1 VNSSNLK
8 PSSFIE
14 NTSGDDI
21 VLIVEN
27 VGEKL
32 SVKSNGVNNT
42 ILEGVCAVFGQK
54 NNNQRVYEKEEYL
67 PHLQYLNEKIKTRQ
81 LVGDLDHPP
90 SFEVTLKSASHIIE
104 GLTHDGGDKVNIK
117 LRILENTPNGKIA
130 KALID
135 GGVNISVSS
144 RAAGQVLN
152 EGKVKLHRIFTYD
165 LVAEPGFTEAV
176 LKKTVNE
183 SLKTN
188 FDMITENYSL
198 LKENSFINKERLEDI
213 SENLNFS
220 NNYKFYKINNK
231 NNNKLANSLSN
242 QNNKSKMNEYV
253 NKNDMNHYTEIVKEK
268 FESIQNE
275 MAALKTVNE
284 SVSKETNSVE
294 VSPTSGVGKYVNY
307 LAEKVENLT
316 KYTDYLSSKLNQSV
330 KYTEHVAETTN
341 NGIEYQN
348 YLGEKLNQS
357 LNYQNYLG
365 ENLNKSINYQD
376 YLKENLNKSINY
388 QSYLAEEVDKGIQ
401 YTEYVAEGA
410 NKGIQFS
417 EYIAENSQLNREY
430 VEYVAEKSSKGIS
443 YAEYIAESLNSGKFS
458 SNKGLLNKVS
468 GLNESQQ
475 IETITQGIDE
485 VIKTVKNNSATAVLE
500 NKYPF
505 LKVLSQEKKDAFYN
519 LDTNIK
525 QAVVEATNASVWFN
539 EADVTSIISAIVEN
553 VNKAIPNH
561 IKYMP
566 NEYKADWGNM
576 NEAEQNRIHTKTQ
589 LYNLNT
595 PYQVKS
601 FWDEIDF
608 RGVNERVER
617 EKANRKLQQINES
630 QSTEGAIP
638 VNRVVDMTRGYSQTY
653 IDSLMRNAESR
664 KK

>member
-1 VNSSNLK
+1 VNTSNLK
-8 PSSFIE
+8 PSSFIS
-14 NTSGDDI
+14 NQNNSGDDL

-32 SVKSNGVNNT
+32 NVKSNESNNT

-54 NNNQRVYEKEEYL
+54 NNNQRVYEKDEYL
-67 PHLQYLNEKIKTRQ
+67 PHLEYLKEKINTRQ

-90 SFEVTLKSASHIIE
+90 SFEVTLKSASHIIT
-104 GLTHDGGDKVNIK
+104 GLEHDGGDKVNIQ

-144 RAAGQVLN
+144 RAAGQVLDQ
-152 EGKVKLHRIFTYD
+152 GKVKLHRIFTYD

-183 SLKTN
+183 SLKEN
-188 FDMITENYSL
+188 FDMITENFSL
-198 LKENSFINKERLEDI
+198 LKQNSFINKEKLEDI

-231 NNNKLANSLSN
+231 NNEKLTNSLGN

-253 NKNDMNHYTEIVKEK
+253 NKQDMNHYTEIVKEK
-268 FESIQNE
+268 FESLQSELND
-275 MAALKTVNE
+275 LKSVNE
-284 SVSKETNSVE
+284 SASTETTD
-294 VSPTSGVGKYVNY
+294 VSPTSGIGKYVNY
-307 LAEKVENLT
+307 LAEKVEDLT
-316 KYTDYLSSKLNQSV
+316 KYADYLAGKLNQSV
-330 KYTEHVAETTN
+330 SYTEHVAETTN
-341 NGIEYQN
+341 NSIEYQN
-348 YLGEKLNQS
+348 YLSEKLNQS

-365 ENLNKSINYQD
+365 ENLNKSINYQE

-388 QSYLAEEVDKGIQ
+388 QSYLAEELDKGIQ

-410 NKGIQFS
+410 NKGI
-417 EYIAENSQLNREY
+417 EYAEHVAENAQLNREY
-430 VEYVAEKSSKGIS
+430 VEYVAEKASKGIS
-443 YAEYIAESLNSGKFS
+443 YAEYIAESLNSGSFTP
-458 SNKGLLNKVS
+458 NKGLLS
-468 GLNESQQ
+468 GVTDLNESKQ
-475 IETITQGIDE
+475 IEMIAEGIDT
-485 VIKTVKNNSATAVLE
+485 VINTVKEESASAVLE

-505 LKVLSQEKKDAFYN
+505 LKVLNKEKKDAFYN
-519 LDTNIK
+519 FDTKTK
-525 QAVVEATNASVWFN
+525 QAIVEAMNASVWFN
-539 EADVTSIISAIVEN
+539 EADVTGIIAAVVEN
-553 VNKAIPNH
+553 INKAIPNH
-561 IKYMP
+561 LRYMP
-566 NEYKADWGNM
+566 NEYKASWDNM
-576 NEAEQNRIHTKTQ
+576 TEAEQNQVHTKSQ
-589 LYNLNT
+589 LYTLNT

-653 IDSLMRNAESR
+653 IDSLMRGAENR

>member
-1 VNSSNLK
+1 VNTSNLK
-8 PSSFIE
+8 PSSFIS
-14 NTSGDDI
+14 NQNNSGDDL

-32 SVKSNGVNNT
+32 NVKSNESNNT

-54 NNNQRVYEKEEYL
+54 NNNQRVYEKDEYL
-67 PHLQYLNEKIKTRQ
+67 PHLEYLKEKINTRQ

-90 SFEVTLKSASHIIE
+90 SFEVTLKSASHIIT
-104 GLTHDGGDKVNIK
+104 GLEHDGGDKVNIQ

-144 RAAGQVLN
+144 RAAGQVLDQ
-152 EGKVKLHRIFTYD
+152 GKVKLHRIFTYD

-183 SLKTN
+183 SLKEN
-188 FDMITENYSL
+188 FDMITENFSL
-198 LKENSFINKERLEDI
+198 LKQNSFINKEKLEDI

-231 NNNKLANSLSN
+231 NNEKLTNSLGN

-253 NKNDMNHYTEIVKEK
+253 NKQDMNHYTEIVKEK
-268 FESIQNE
+268 FESLQSELND
-275 MAALKTVNE
+275 LKSVNE
-284 SVSKETNSVE
+284 SASTETTD
-294 VSPTSGVGKYVNY
+294 VSPTSGIGKYVNY
-307 LAEKVENLT
+307 LAEKVEDLT
-316 KYTDYLSSKLNQSV
+316 KYADYLAGKLNQSV
-330 KYTEHVAETTN
+330 SYTEHVAETTN
-341 NGIEYQN
+341 NSIEYQN
-348 YLGEKLNQS
+348 YLSEKLNQS

-365 ENLNKSINYQD
+365 ENLNKSINYQE

-388 QSYLAEEVDKGIQ
+388 QSYLAEELDKGIQ

-410 NKGIQFS
+410 NKGI
-417 EYIAENSQLNREY
+417 EYAEHVAENAQLNREY
-430 VEYVAEKSSKGIS
+430 VEYVAEKASKGIS
-443 YAEYIAESLNSGKFS
+443 YAEYIAESLNSGSFTP
-458 SNKGLLNKVS
+458 NKGLLS
-468 GLNESQQ
+468 GVTDLNESKQ
-475 IETITQGIDE
+475 IEMITEGIDT
-485 VIKTVKNNSATAVLE
+485 VINTVKEESASAVLE

-505 LKVLSQEKKDAFYN
+505 LKVLNKEKKDAFYN
-519 LDTNIK
+519 FDTKTK
-525 QAVVEATNASVWFN
+525 QAIVEAMNASVWFN
-539 EADVTSIISAIVEN
+539 EADVTGIIAAVVEN
-553 VNKAIPNH
+553 INKAIPNH
-561 IKYMP
+561 LRYMP
-566 NEYKADWGNM
+566 NEYKASWDNM
-576 NEAEQNRIHTKTQ
+576 TEAEQNQVHTKSQ
-589 LYNLNT
+589 LYTLNT

-653 IDSLMRNAESR
+653 IDSLMRGAENR